1 MSCKSVE
8 SGYIYEGVPFIY
20 IPGGNKGFRQ
30 GWMVRGGE
38 VRSIVPGGS
47 QTSSIRVPPIIW
59 RVSASRIPVQS
70 TSILYCTHRRNRRE
84 QLPLHG
90 CATWRYLSRCVE
102 SYLHGGRLCSYSF
115 SGNRS
120 SNLPRNCKV
129 TLGVK
134 FICVRLVCRCELRAI
149 LRLEKKNTR
158 FFVFIDR
165 RYSFLCFNGEK
176 YRCSRDNERE
186 R

>member
-1 MSCKSVE
+1 MDGERGGSSLHCSRWIPNV
-8 SGYIYEGVPFIY
+8 IYKGASHYLACICLTHTSPVNQYTILHTQAKPERTAPSTWMRDMAVPFTVC
-20 IPGGNKGFRQ
+20 G
-30 GWMVRGGE
+30 
-38 VRSIVPGGS
+38 IVS
-47 QTSSIRVPPIIW
+47 
-59 RVSASRIPVQS
+59 
-70 TSILYCTHRRNRRE
+70 
-84 QLPLHG
+84 
-90 CATWRYLSRCVE
+90 TWRPTVQL
-102 SYLHGGRLCSYSF
+102 YSF

>member
-1 MSCKSVE
+1 MDGE
-8 SGYIYEGVPFIY
+8 
-20 IPGGNKGFRQ
+20 
-30 GWMVRGGE
+30 RGGSSLHCSRWIPN
-38 VRSIVPGGS
+38 VIYKGASHYLACICLTH
-47 QTSSIRVPPIIW
+47 TS
-59 RVSASRIPVQS
+59 PVNQY
-70 TSILYCTHRRNRRE
+70 TILHTRRNRRE